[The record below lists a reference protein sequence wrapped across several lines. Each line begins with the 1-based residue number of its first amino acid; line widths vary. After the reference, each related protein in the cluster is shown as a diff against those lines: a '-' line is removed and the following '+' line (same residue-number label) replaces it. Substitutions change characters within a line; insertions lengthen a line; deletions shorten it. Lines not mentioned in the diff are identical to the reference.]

1 MKAQKT
7 VSHVDTAVT
16 PASYVPKLRRF
27 SIVGHIDM
35 PNYPRPMFKTGELNT
50 HRGVV
55 AASSGGGGSGFN
67 SFVTV
72 QDTLANILLLTPAV
86 GVIAFVNSGSTKGD
100 LLIYDGTHW
109 QIYVGSVASVV
120 TDALLTEGGDFIMTE
135 NNDNLQFEG

>member
-27 SIVGHIDM
+27 SNVGHIDM

-55 AASSGGGGSGFN
+55 AA
-67 SFVTV
+67 
-72 QDTLANILLLTPAV
+72 P
-86 GVIAFVNSGSTKGD
+86 
-100 LLIYDGTHW
+100 
-109 QIYVGSVASVV
+109 VAGPIIPWRII
-120 TDALLTEGGDFIMTE
+120 LTEGGDKLVAEGGNAPYI
-135 NNDNLQFEG
+135 QFEDPY